1 MLTYRPFVT
10 FPTGQELIVAAN
22 VTNEAEK
29 QAVLNTVGEAVQ
41 RHLGT
46 FALSIPP
53 EKRREF
59 AAKVEFFRVAQG

>member
-1 MLTYRPFVT
+1 VT

-22 VTNEAEK
+22 VRNEQDK
-29 QAVLNTVGEAVQ
+29 QKVLNAVGEAVQ

-59 AAKVEFFRVAQG
+59 GAKVEFFRVVVG